1 LFGERELSRSVPT
14 ALPSQSVAKAAGPPA
29 VLTVDNLHVHFTTP
43 HGLVR
48 AVEGVSYSVFPGETV
63 AIVGESG
70 SGKSVSALA
79 IMRLLPPANARIVAG
94 SINFLGRDLL
104 QISNEEM
111 RRIRGRDIAMIFQ
124 EPMTSLNPVLTI
136 GLQVMEPLLAHMGM
150 NDQQA
155 WARAIELLTLV
166 GITEPET
173 RLVQYPHELSGGMR
187 QRVMIAIGLACNPP
201 LLIADEPTTA
211 LDVTIQAQIL
221 ELMKDLSRRLGIAII
236 LITHNFGIVARYA
249 DRVNVMYAARI
260 VESGS
265 ADVVFGHPLHPY
277 SRGLLAAVPRLDRG
291 RSAKLQTIDGAPPNL
306 LKPPEGCRFR
316 PRCRYAAEACYRTPD
331 QVEPTPGHTV
341 ACHRWSELGGVN
353 DSWAAA
359 DAVAGDGAVASATG
373 EPVLEVRHVSKFFPV
388 GGGILHRSKEVRA
401 VNDVSL
407 EIRPG
412 ETVGLVGESGCGK
425 STLGRVILRLDDPTA
440 GQIVFDGAELG
451 ALRKNQ
457 MFAVRKKMQVIF
469 QDPYS
474 SLNPRM
480 KVGDIIGE
488 PMRVHRILATKRIPQ
503 RVAELLSLVGLHGY
517 MADRYPH
524 QLSGGQR
531 QRVGIARAL
540 AVNPRFIVCDEAV
553 SALDV
558 SIQGQV
564 INLLEELQKKL
575 GLTYL
580 FIAHDLAVVRH
591 ISTKVVVMYLGHIV
605 EFAPVDELFAN
616 PQHPYTK
623 GLLHAAP
630 IPDPVIERTRPRTI
644 IRGELPSPLRPPSGC
659 VFHPR
664 CPIAVEGCKMDV
676 PRLRLLAPGHGV
688 ACTEVGAG
696 RTVTHA
702 AIEVPDLGPIDNV
715 KVGMHSTTSTEGV
728 RE

>member
-1 LFGERELSRSVPT
+1 MLGERELSRST
-14 ALPSQSVAKAAGPPA
+14 APALALHRATATASAPA
-29 VLTVDNLHVHFTTP
+29 VLTISDLHVHFTTP

-79 IMRLLPPANARIVAG
+79 IMRLLPPANSRIVAG
-94 SINFLGRDLL
+94 TINFLGCDLL
-104 QISNEEM
+104 RISNEEM

-136 GLQVMEPLLAHMGM
+136 GLQVMEPLLAHMEM
-150 NDQQA
+150 DARQ
-155 WARAIELLTLV
+155 ARARAVELLTLV

-173 RLVQYPHELSGGMR
+173 RIAQYPHQLSGGMR
-187 QRVMIAIGLACNPP
+187 QRVMIAIGLACNPK

-221 ELMKDLSRRLGIAII
+221 ELMKDLSQRLGIAVII
-236 LITHNFGIVARYA
+236 ITHNLGIVARYA

-265 ADVVFGHPLHPY
+265 AEVVFGRPLHPY
-277 SRGLLAAVPRLDRG
+277 SRGLLSAVPRLDRG
-291 RSAKLQTIDGAPPNL
+291 RREKLQTIEGAPPNL
-306 LKPPEGCRFR
+306 LRPPEGCRFR
-316 PRCRYAAEACYRTPD
+316 PRCRYAVDACHRTPD
-331 QVEPTPGHTV
+331 HTEPEPGHTV
-341 ACHRWSELGGVN
+341 ACHRWDDL
-353 DSWAAA
+353 
-359 DAVAGDGAVASATG
+359 DAVDHSFAATATARDAASADRRDGPILKIT
-373 EPVLEVRHVSKFFPV
+373 RVSKFFPV
-388 GGGILHRSKEVRA
+388 GGGFLRGRKEVRA

-407 EIRPG
+407 EIEPG
-412 ETVGLVGESGCGK
+412 ETLGLVGESGCGK

-440 GQIVFDGAELG
+440 GRIVFDGAEMG
-451 ALRKNQ
+451 ALRKHE
-457 MFAVRKKMQVIF
+457 MFAARRKMQVIF

-480 KVGDIIGE
+480 KVGSIIAE
-488 PMRVHRILATKRIPQ
+488 PMRVHRILPPAKIPE

-540 AVNPRFIVCDEAV
+540 SVNPRFIVCDEAV

-564 INLLEELQKKL
+564 INLLEELQKRL

-591 ISTKVVVMYLGHIV
+591 ISTKVAVMYLGRIV
-605 EFAPVDELFAN
+605 EFAPTDELFAD
-616 PQHPYTK
+616 PKHPYTK
-623 GLLHAAP
+623 ALLHAAP
-630 IPDPVIERTRPRTI
+630 IPDPMIERARPRSI

-664 CPIAVEGCKMDV
+664 CPIAVEGCKRSV
-676 PRLRLLAPGHGV
+676 PELRLLSPGHGV
-688 ACTEVGAG
+688 ACTEVD
-696 RTVTHA
+696 
-702 AIEVPDLGPIDNV
+702 AIPCLTEVACGL
-715 KVGMHSTTSTEGV
+715 MT
-728 RE
+728 